1 MSRSDL
7 ETKVLEEI
15 QLLSE
20 ERLAELYDIIHAFQL
35 ASNQTRNTMQ
45 FAGCWN
51 DLPDETYA
59 ALTEDMAQRRQ
70 AAFSERRTRETS
82 QPITHNGKLKIL
94 NGDR

>member
-45 FAGCWN
+45 FSGCWN
-51 DLPDETYA
+51 DLPDETYT
-59 ALTEDMAQRRQ
+59 ALTEDFTQRRQ

-82 QPITHNGKLKIL
+82 A
-94 NGDR
+94 D

>member
-35 ASNQTRNTMQ
+35 ASNQTRDTMQ

-51 DLPDETYA
+51 DLPNETYA
-59 ALTEDMAQRRQ
+59 ALTEDFTQRRQ
-70 AAFSERRTRETS
+70 AAFSERRPREAS
-82 QPITHNGKLKIL
+82 P
-94 NGDR
+94 D